1 MPCVSCPSGQ
11 WAFPAMWSLA
21 PPHHL
26 PKSLPLSIRA
36 IQLQCCRQ
44 SRWLRRKW
52 GRCRNGLFFLNLFF
66 FTALLE
72 RRQVTVHTSY
82 VRSIILSHF
91 GQQAFKSWCFFVF
104 VIKEFKFPKCC
115 RARFWGLSVH
125 RSHKIVNIRAFV
137 EKRGSNKYFQCH
149 NACVWILGILI
160 FFTGSAPK
168 GLWESLLLL
177 SQRPQ
182 LISRCPLIKEKER
195 KLDMMRSDPE

>member
-1 MPCVSCPSGQ
+1 MSVSSDVK
-11 WAFPAMWSLA
+11 FSS
-21 PPHHL
+21 PH

-36 IQLQCCRQ
+36 IQLQCCWQ

-52 GRCRNGLFFLNLFF
+52 GTCRNGLFFSFFLFF

-82 VRSIILSHF
+82 VRSSILSHF

-115 RARFWGLSVH
+115 GACCWGLSVH
-125 RSHKIVNIRAFV
+125 RSHKVVNIRVFV
-137 EKRGSNKYFQCH
+137 EKQGSNKYFQCH
-149 NACVWILGILI
+149 NACVWILGIFN
-160 FFTGSAPK
+160 FFTGLAPK

-177 SQRPQ
+177 SERSQ
-182 LISRCPLIKEKER
+182 LISRCPLKKEKER
-195 KLDMMRSDPE
+195 KLNMMWSHPE